1 MSRILKYNS
10 VKQSLLQYIIE
21 RGLPIGTRLPSE
33 RALCTRFGVSNL
45 TLRHA
50 EDELC
55 ESGMLQREEGR
66 GVFVASTWKGKRL
79 RLGFLSIDVP
89 TYPTEPI
96 IRSLSDMLD
105 AYQCDLQVL
114 YAHDDVQSWLVDEM
128 SRMDFL
134 VVSGFLTP
142 EWITVVRS
150 LGKPV
155 LQLGRANQETGFP
168 RVESD
173 FRDAFRLA
181 FTACQRKGIRR
192 FLVWEI
198 EHEKHSNSIALSQ
211 ALEEAMHSCGLTSND
226 LIVDEIRP
234 NSMQSCVDSLIRN
247 KDKFDAIVLR
257 DYMLNYLVFH
267 GAWRSLTGNCP
278 MMVITCEM
286 WHIDEFEQLPD
297 IYVINPQRSTS
308 SIVCMYFFRW
318 QCRLPGKGEAYME
331 AWEFSRPPFKSNHF
345 ELSMP

>member
-79 RLGFLSIDVP
+79 RLGFMSVDVP
-89 TYPTEPI
+89 GYPSESCEMNL
-96 IRSLSDMLD
+96 RDMLD
-105 AYQCDLQVL
+105 AYHCDLQVL
-114 YAHDDVQSWLVDEM
+114 HARREVQAWLVEEM
-128 SRMDFL
+128 SRMDYL
-134 VVSGFLTP
+134 VVSGFMTP
-142 EWITVVRS
+142 EWVTAIRS

-155 LQLGRANQETGFP
+155 LQLGHANIETGFP
-168 RVESD
+168 RAEAD
-173 FRDAFRLA
+173 YRQAFTLA
-181 FTACQRKGIRR
+181 FSACQRNGISR
-192 FLVWEI
+192 FLFWELQ
-198 EHEKHSNSIALSQ
+198 HEMHSNSLALSK

-226 LIVDEIRP
+226 VIVDEIRP

-247 KDKFDAIVLR
+247 KGKFDAIIMR
-257 DYMLNYLVFH
+257 DYMLCCLVYH
-267 GAWRSLTGNCP
+267 ESWRSLTGNCP
-278 MMVITCEM
+278 MMVITCDM
-286 WHIDEFEQLPD
+286 SHIDEFEQLPD
-297 IYVINPQRSTS
+297 IYAINIQRSMS

-318 QCRLPGKGEAYME
+318 QCRLPGNGEYCME
-331 AWEFSRPPFKSNHF
+331 AWEFARQPFKSNHF